1 MSSRPAKFTQ
11 ADIARAIRAAP
22 NRVVEITPD
31 GSIRL
36 VPENLAVPSKTLE
49 KVEPERKIIL

>member
-1 MSSRPAKFTQ
+1 MPNRPARFTQ
-11 ADIARAIRAAP
+11 ADLARAIRAAP
-22 NRVVEITPD
+22 NHVVEILPD